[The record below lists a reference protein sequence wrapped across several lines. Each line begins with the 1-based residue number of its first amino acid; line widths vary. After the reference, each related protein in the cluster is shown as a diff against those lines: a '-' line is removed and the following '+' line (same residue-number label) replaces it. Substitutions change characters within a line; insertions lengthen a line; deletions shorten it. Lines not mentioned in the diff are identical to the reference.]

1 MDICMISRV
10 YPPRVGGTGSMIESI
25 CNGLAEKDFNVT
37 VIAQQYQYAPS
48 FEVKNKVRIFR
59 TFNPSSSDE
68 FGLFN
73 LSLAGIG
80 MTKRILQ
87 EKNHD
92 IYHAHD
98 ISLAGF
104 STCFSKN
111 FNGKKTF
118 LLKYGGDLVFEFL
131 LLKKHKGFNP
141 EDGLEATLDYKSTS
155 ASVLRRIQNWYFNS
169 YDYVLPNSQYAFDFL
184 LKQGVSKKK
193 IKLLPNAVD
202 THLFKQGNKKDAR
215 KKLKLPEDKKILLT
229 ASRLVKWKGV
239 ETALKALPLIIQK
252 EKNTLLVVLG
262 KGPEEAY
269 LKNLTKK
276 FGIEKNVL
284 FKENVNR
291 ESLPQYFTAADVFLS
306 PTFFEMMS
314 NSILESM
321 SSSCPIIASD
331 IPSVREILGNNGI
344 YFEKGNEQELA
355 EKALSLLS
363 NQSLAKELGTKSRTA
378 IEKSFSIEKEI
389 KNFVDLYMSVNGK

>member
-1 MDICMISRV
+1 MISRA
-10 YPPRVGGTGSMIESI
+10 YPPRIGGTGSMIESI
-25 CNGLAEKDFNVT
+25 CNGLAEEDFDVT
-37 VIAQQYQYAPS
+37 VIAQHYGRAPS
-48 FEVKNKVRIFR
+48 FEVKNKVRVFR
-59 TFNPSSSDE
+59 TFNLSSSDE

-104 STCFSKN
+104 STCLSKS

-118 LLKYGGDLVFEFL
+118 LLKYGGDLLFEFL
-131 LLKKHKGFNP
+131 SLKKHKGFNP

-193 IKLLPNAVD
+193 TKLLPNAVD
-202 THLFKQGNKKDAR
+202 IHLFKQGNKKDAR
-215 KKLKLPEDKKILLT
+215 KKLRLPEDKKILLT

-252 EKNTLLVVLG
+252 ERNALLVVLG
-262 KGPEEAY
+262 KGPEEEN
-269 LKNLTKK
+269 LKKMSKK
-276 FGIEKNVL
+276 MGVEKNVL
-284 FKENVNR
+284 FKGNVEREN
-291 ESLPQYFTAADVFLS
+291 LALYFNAADIFLS

-321 SSSCPIIASD
+321 SSSCPVIASD
-331 IPSVREILGNNGI
+331 IPSVREILGNNGV
-344 YFEKGNEQELA
+344 YFEKGNEQELT

-363 NQSLAKELGTKSRTA
+363 NQSMVKELGNKSRTA
-378 IEKSFSIEKEI
+378 IEKSFSVEKEI
-389 KNFVDLYMSVNGK
+389 KNFVDLYKSVDNK